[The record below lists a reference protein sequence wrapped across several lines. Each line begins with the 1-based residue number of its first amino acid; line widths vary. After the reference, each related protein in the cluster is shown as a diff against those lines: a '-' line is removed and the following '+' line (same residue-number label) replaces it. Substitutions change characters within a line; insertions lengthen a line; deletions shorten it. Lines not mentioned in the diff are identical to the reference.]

1 MKRLIYA
8 FTLFGIF
15 SVAYGQVQTPQPS
28 PSTEIKQ
35 VVGLT
40 DVTIEYARP
49 ATRGRAIF
57 GDLVPYD
64 QIWRTGANAN
74 TKITFS
80 DDVKIGDDLLQSGSY
95 AIYTRPSKD
104 TWQIYFYTKTDNWGL
119 PNEWDEN
126 LVAATFITQVKHSDI
141 KVENFTIEIRNLH
154 NDGAD
159 LALAWDDVYVKIPF
173 EVPTKQKALTS
184 IENTLSANPSG
195 NDYYAAASYYQQES
209 KDLEKA
215 LGWIN
220 KAIEENSERYWYH
233 RPRALVLAD
242 LGRYD
247 EAIEAAQASLKL
259 AETAGNTDY
268 VRLNEKSIVKWT
280 KKLENQ

>member
-95 AIYTRPSKD
+95 AILPAKQD
-104 TWQIYFYTKTDNWGL
+104 TGKYI
-119 PNEWDEN
+119 
-126 LVAATFITQVKHSDI
+126 S
-141 KVENFTIEIRNLH
+141 
-154 NDGAD
+154 
-159 LALAWDDVYVKIPF
+159 
-173 EVPTKQKALTS
+173 
-184 IENTLSANPSG
+184 
-195 NDYYAAASYYQQES
+195 
-209 KDLEKA
+209 
-215 LGWIN
+215 
-220 KAIEENSERYWYH
+220 
-233 RPRALVLAD
+233 
-242 LGRYD
+242 
-247 EAIEAAQASLKL
+247 
-259 AETAGNTDY
+259 
-268 VRLNEKSIVKWT
+268 
-280 KKLENQ
+280 